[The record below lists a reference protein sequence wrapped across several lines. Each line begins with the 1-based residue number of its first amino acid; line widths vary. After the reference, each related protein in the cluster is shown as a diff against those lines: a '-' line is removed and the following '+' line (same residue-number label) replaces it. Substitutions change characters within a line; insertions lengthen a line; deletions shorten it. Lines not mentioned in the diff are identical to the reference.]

1 MDRLRSFSIKLL
13 PATNT
18 KGTRIKITDTF
29 FNGRTNDK
37 ITAVVLSYD
46 YQYNHLLDQAI
57 DHLKKVCG
65 INIVSYSYNTKDN
78 VYTLL
83 TKDFKTELKKRGNK

>member
-1 MDRLRSFSIKLL
+1 MNRLRSFAIKLL

-18 KGTRIKITDTF
+18 KGTRIKIIDTF
-29 FNGRTNDK
+29 FNGRTKDLT
-37 ITAVVLSYD
+37 TAVVLSYD

-57 DHLKKVCG
+57 DHLKKVCK
-65 INIVSYSYNTKDN
+65 INIISYSYNTKDN

-83 TKDFKTELKKRGNK
+83 TKDFVTELKREV

>member
-18 KGTRIKITDTF
+18 KGTRIKIIDTF
-29 FNGRTNDK
+29 FQGRTKDK
-37 ITAVVLSYD
+37 TTAVILSYN
-46 YQYNHLLDQAI
+46 YKYNHLLDQAL
-57 DHLKKVCG
+57 DHLKKVCD

-78 VYTLL
+78 AYILL
-83 TKDFKTELKKRGNK
+83 TKDFETELKREV

>member
-13 PATNT
+13 PATDT
-18 KGTRIKITDTF
+18 KGTRIKIIDTF
-29 FNGRTNDK
+29 FQGRTVD
-37 ITAVVLSYD
+37 IVRTTAVVLSYD
-46 YQYNHLLDQAI
+46 YKYNHLLDQAI
-57 DHLKKVCG
+57 DHLKKVCK

-83 TKDFKTELKKRGNK
+83 TKDFETELKREV

>member
-1 MDRLRSFSIKLL
+1 MDRLRSFAIKLL

-29 FNGRTNDK
+29 FYGRTNANDK

-57 DHLKKVCG
+57 DHLKKVCK

-78 VYTLL
+78 VYTLF
-83 TKDFKTELKKRGNK
+83 TKDFETELKREV

>member
-29 FNGRTNDK
+29 FSGRTKDK
-37 ITAVVLSYD
+37 TTAVVLSYN
-46 YQYNHLLDQAI
+46 YKYNHVLDQAL
-57 DHLKKVCG
+57 DHLKKVCD
-65 INIVSYSYNTKDN
+65 INIVSYSFNTKDN
-78 VYTLL
+78 SYILL
-83 TKDFKTELKKRGNK
+83 TKDFETELKREV

>member
-18 KGTRIKITDTF
+18 KGTRIKIIDTF
-29 FNGRTNDK
+29 FQGRTKDK
-37 ITAVVLSYD
+37 TTAVVLSYN
-46 YQYNHLLDQAI
+46 YKYNHCLDQAI
-57 DHLKKVCG
+57 DHLKKVCN

-78 VYTLL
+78 AYILL
-83 TKDFKTELKKRGNK
+83 TKDFETKLKREV